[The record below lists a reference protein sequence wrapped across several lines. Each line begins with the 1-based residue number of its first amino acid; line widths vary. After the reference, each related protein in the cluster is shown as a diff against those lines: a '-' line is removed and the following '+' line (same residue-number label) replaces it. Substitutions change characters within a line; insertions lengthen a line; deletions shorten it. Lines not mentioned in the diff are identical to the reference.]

1 MEINLLN
8 RVGRVMLAQSILSS
22 MPIYTI
28 QNIWVPEGVCNKINS
43 TLFVTS
49 YGEAI
54 MLIGWTGIPSFCLKL
69 MGVLIFVLCVTWILP
84 FLRNINGTSFMSKQ
98 KLWVQILESK
108 YLCQGTSLSASTT
121 KGASYIW
128 NSIVRAMNR
137 LALGFQ
143 FCLRKGET
151 TLWYDKWLVDDYLC
165 RLMPFVFTYDTYM
178 HVRDI

>member
-54 MLIGWTGIPSFCLKL
+54 MLIG
-69 MGVLIFVLCVTWILP
+69 
-84 FLRNINGTSFMSKQ
+84 
-98 KLWVQILESK
+98 
-108 YLCQGTSLSASTT
+108 
-121 KGASYIW
+121 
-128 NSIVRAMNR
+128 
-137 LALGFQ
+137 
-143 FCLRKGET
+143 
-151 TLWYDKWLVDDYLC
+151 
-165 RLMPFVFTYDTYM
+165 
-178 HVRDI
+178 